1 MFRYIIETL
10 PDSSS
15 FKKYYN
21 KTRRAKNIRNKKK
34 YIPEYLKDINEKFIL
49 CFDLLVMSL
58 KTILIITSN
67 IN

>member
-1 MFRYIIETL
+1 MLNNQVNNILDRLSQSKFRNSFHLKNKDII
-10 PDSSS
+10 
-15 FKKYYN
+15 Y
-21 KTRRAKNIRNKKK
+21 
-34 YIPEYLKDINEKFIL
+34 INEKFIL